1 MDCGNR
7 RDQWPGNGRTR
18 SRTRRWFVAAALVL
32 LPACG
37 GPEPAPED
45 PHAHHEDRGAVTVNW
60 SRVSDRDLDIASVFI
75 TARAGDPR
83 AAIRKLEEVAADDS
97 VLFRAGHEI
106 AHGVGRFI
114 AERTEV
120 SASLLARCLGSFRAG
135 CFHGMLEQYVADR
148 GADVPDSLVA
158 RICLDSALDSVAP
171 IVRSECAHGL
181 GHGLLAR
188 HRHALDTG
196 VGACGVLGREDLRV
210 ECTDGVFMEFVAAN
224 FRTRPQGDDA
234 ARGDNAPRFQLSRP
248 DWPCSEV
255 APADRPSC
263 WSYQPVAMLLIT
275 GHDVAAVAET
285 CRTLEGAERRAC
297 FRGLGKHGG
306 YYLGPRYAE
315 VARGCA
321 GSGDAD
327 LHECLAGLAE
337 HGLDADWSGAGV
349 ERLCAS
355 LAEQD
360 RDACRAAAA
369 ERAPRYRDPPLP
381 G

>member
-1 MDCGNR
+1 MEWKHR
-7 RDQWPGNGRTR
+7 RDPWLGTGRGWTWTR
-18 SRTRRWFVAAALVL
+18 GWLVAAALVL
-32 LPACG
+32 LPGCG
-37 GPEPAPED
+37 GREPAPED
-45 PHAHHEDRGAVTVNW
+45 PHAHHEDRGPVTVNW

-97 VLFRAGHEI
+97 VLFRAGHEV

-114 AERTEV
+114 AERSEV
-120 SASLLARCLGSFRAG
+120 SASLLARCPGSFRAG
-135 CFHGMLEQYVADR
+135 CFHGLLEQYVADQ
-148 GADVPDSLVA
+148 GPDVPDSLVA
-158 RICLDSALDSVAP
+158 RICLEPALDSVAP
-171 IVRSECAHGL
+171 MVRSECAHGL

-188 HRHALDTG
+188 HRHALDAG
-196 VGACGVLGREDLRV
+196 VGACGALGREDLRV

-224 FRTRPQGDDA
+224 FRTRPQGDA
-234 ARGDNAPRFQLSRP
+234 AAQDDDAPRYRLSRP
-248 DWPCSEV
+248 DWPCSGV
-255 APADRPSC
+255 AEADRPSC

-285 CRTLEGAERRAC
+285 CRTLEGAERQAC

-306 YYLGPRYAE
+306 YYLGPRYAD

-321 GSGDAD
+321 GSGEAD
-327 LHECLAGLAE
+327 LRECLAGLAE

-355 LAEQD
+355 LPEQD
-360 RDACRAAAA
+360 RPACRAAAA
-369 ERAPRYRDPPLP
+369 ARAPLYRDPPPP